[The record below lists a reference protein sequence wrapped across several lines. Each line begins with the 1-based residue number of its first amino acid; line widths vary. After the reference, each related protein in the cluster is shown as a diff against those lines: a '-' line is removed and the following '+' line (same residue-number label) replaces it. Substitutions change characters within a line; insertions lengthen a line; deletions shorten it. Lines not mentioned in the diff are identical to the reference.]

1 MQKKIIISTLL
12 SVVIILLSLGIIS
25 TLSINESIRHS
36 LTERTELAGILA
48 SYTDYRLENNLTR
61 LYDISLSGAVD
72 LNDNDWEG
80 EDSSLRT
87 AYQYS
92 IFTDGIFLLDLQGNI
107 IHSYPPGLTKRN
119 LMGVPYVK
127 ACIKEDKAV
136 ISNIYTE
143 ENTNRKVIFVLVPL
157 KDKRGRAIGAVGG
170 EINPTNY
177 ILTNLIRAIPT
188 RGDTIIELVDS
199 YGVVIASN
207 NPVRI
212 FACSDRNKILGN
224 LIATKQKSVMK
235 CHRCHEGEQSPVGGE
250 REKTIDM
257 LAFAPLTEAPWGI
270 TVREGEARVFA
281 PSSQLKRKFL
291 ILGLISIGSALIF
304 AIGVSKSIVNP
315 IKSLTMASKKI
326 ADGNLR
332 DPVRV
337 MSRDEIG
344 ALGMSFETMRQRLSD
359 SLDKIQRYNVQLEE
373 RVLERT
379 KELQQSRRRLSKL
392 LHELISA
399 QEDERKRIARELHD
413 ETSQSIAALGMSIE
427 IAGIALKE
435 NALTPEKI
443 YELRGKVSQLLEGIS
458 RLIQD
463 LRPPV
468 LDDLGLES
476 GVRWL
481 LERHFAAKG
490 VAYRLVTSK
499 EFEDLIN
506 SEETA
511 LDDKTIFRLFRIIQ
525 EAIINISKH
534 ANAKNVTVSLLYG
547 GSAMRVTIT
556 DDGVGFDVQTVFR
569 EADMGT
575 NAGYGLIGLKER
587 VALLD
592 GTVDIASSPGK
603 GTEISII
610 LPRSSLEVQDV

>member
-12 SVVIILLSLGIIS
+12 SVIIILLSLGIIS
-25 TLSINESIRHS
+25 TLSINESIGHS

-61 LYDISLSGAVD
+61 LYDISLSGAID
-72 LNDNDWEG
+72 LNDDNWEP
-80 EDSSLRT
+80 EDSALRT

-92 IFTDGIFLLDLQGNI
+92 MFTDGIFLLDLQGNI
-107 IHSYPPGLTKRN
+107 VHSYPPGLMKRN
-119 LMGVPYVK
+119 LMGIPYVK
-127 ACIKEDKAV
+127 TCIEGKKAV

-143 ENTNRKVIFVLVPL
+143 EGTNKKVIYVLVPL
-157 KDKRGRAIGAVGG
+157 NDKQGKTIGAVGG

-188 RGDTIIELVDS
+188 RGDTIIEVVDS
-199 YGVVIASN
+199 FGVVIASN

-212 FACSDRNKILGN
+212 FACSDRNRILGN

-235 CHRCHEGEQSPVGGE
+235 CHRCHEGEQSPVGQGRE
-250 REKTIDM
+250 RTIDM
-257 LAFAPLTEAPWGI
+257 LAFAPLTEAPWGV

-304 AIGVSKSIVNP
+304 AVGVSKSIVNP
-315 IKSLTMASKKI
+315 IKSLTAASKKI
-326 ADGNLR
+326 ADGNLK

-337 MSRDEIG
+337 VSRDEIG
-344 ALGMSFETMRQRLSD
+344 ALGMSFETMRRRLAD
-359 SLDKIQRYNVQLEE
+359 SLDKIQRYNNQLEE

-379 KELQQSRRRLSKL
+379 RELQQSRKRLSKL
-392 LHELISA
+392 LQEVMRA

-427 IAGIALKE
+427 IAAIALRE

-458 RLIQD
+458 RLIHD

-481 LERHFAAKG
+481 LEQHLAPKG
-490 VAYRLVTSK
+490 VSYRLNSSE
-499 EFEDLIN
+499 EFQELIE

-511 LDDKTIFRLFRIIQ
+511 LDDKTVFRLFRVIQ

-534 ANAKNVTVSLLYG
+534 AHAKNVAVSLAYD
-547 GSAMRVTIT
+547 GSAVSVNIT
-556 DDGVGFDVQTVFR
+556 DDGMGFDVQSVFR

-575 NAGYGLIGLKER
+575 NTGYGLVGLKER

-592 GTVDIASSPGK
+592 GTVDITSSPGK

-610 LPRSSLEVQDV
+610 IPLSSLEVQSV